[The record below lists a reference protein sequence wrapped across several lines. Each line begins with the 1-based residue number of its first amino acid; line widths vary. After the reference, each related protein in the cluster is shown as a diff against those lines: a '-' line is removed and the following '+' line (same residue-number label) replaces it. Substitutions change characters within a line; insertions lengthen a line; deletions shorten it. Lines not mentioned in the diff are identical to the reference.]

1 MDQPIGASVLE
12 RLLRRDRAVTLI
24 ALLTA
29 SLLAWTYLLFGAG
42 MDMHSMS
49 MPKMVMPM
57 VSPWSP
63 SYFALML
70 AMWAIMMAAMMLP
83 SAAPMILLFAT
94 IERRRRG
101 TSPFPATTIFA
112 AAYFVVWIGFS
123 VAATVLQWQLDRL
136 AMLSPTMAAASPLLS
151 AIALIAI
158 GTYQFTPWKHAC
170 LRNCRSPLEFIT
182 EYWTRG
188 PFGIGI
194 RHGIY
199 CVGCCWMLM
208 LLLFVGGVM
217 NLLWLALITVFIL
230 AEKTMPGGEC
240 LSYAAG
246 AALIGWGGW
255 TVYAHAFL

>member
-1 MDQPIGASVLE
+1 MDPVSDKSVLE
-12 RLLRRDRAVTLI
+12 QLLRRDWTVTLI

-29 SLLAWTYLLFGAG
+29 SLLAWAYLMFGAG
-42 MDMHSMS
+42 MGAHSMS
-49 MPKMVMPM
+49 MPNVVMPM
-57 VSPWSP
+57 ASAWTT

-70 AMWAIMMAAMMLP
+70 VMWGIMMAAMMLP

-94 IERRRRG
+94 IERRRRE

-112 AAYFVVWIGFS
+112 TAYVAVWIGFS
-123 VAATVLQWQLDRL
+123 VAATLLQWQLDHL
-136 AMLSPTMAAASPLLS
+136 AMLSPAISVTSALLS
-151 AIALIAI
+151 AIVLIAI
-158 GTYQFTPWKHAC
+158 GAYQFTPWKQAC

-182 EYWTRG
+182 WHWNRG
-188 PFGIGI
+188 PFGMGF

-217 NLLWLALITVFIL
+217 NLLWVLLIAAFIL
-230 AEKTMPGGEC
+230 AEKTVPRGEW
-240 LSYAAG
+240 LSYGAG

-255 TVYAHAFL
+255 TVYAHVFL